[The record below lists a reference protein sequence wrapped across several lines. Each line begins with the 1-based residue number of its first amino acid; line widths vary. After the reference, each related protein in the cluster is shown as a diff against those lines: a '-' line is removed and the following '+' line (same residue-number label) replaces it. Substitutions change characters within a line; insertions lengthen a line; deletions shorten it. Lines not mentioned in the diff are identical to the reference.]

1 MISFIFMQIQSYI
14 LVVIDMYINAAVGKA
29 GTVFKALA
37 ALAVCVSILIFS
49 ESCSKGALNG
59 ISLCLNVLVPSLFPF
74 MAASSFIVKSGLA
87 QKIGKPLGRITKA
100 LFGLSGSFA
109 PVILLSMLGGY
120 PVGAKGIS
128 ELAKSGAVPQK
139 EAQKAALFSVCAGP
153 GFIINF
159 VGASLYN
166 NKTVGLIILC
176 SQIISVILLG
186 IIINLFDKSK
196 SEDCICAESFNKPCS
211 VGTAIVESA
220 LDSSKGILGICAF
233 VVLFSAFI
241 EIIGQIISDSS
252 AENMLCCL
260 LEVCSAVNRLSQNC
274 TLEMT
279 AFAIGF
285 GGLCVHFQIYSALGK
300 VSVSKLLFFCIR
312 IIQGIFTALLTHF
325 GAMLFL
331 GTSEVFSTS
340 KVETSQFYGG
350 TVISAAV
357 LIGVAICFLYSIKA
371 IRQK

>member
-1 MISFIFMQIQSYI
+1 
-14 LVVIDMYINAAVGKA
+14 MYINAAVGKA

-37 ALAVCVSILIFS
+37 ALAVCISILIFS
-49 ESCSKGALNG
+49 ENCSKGALNG
-59 ISLCLNVLVPSLFPF
+59 LSLCLNVLVPSLFPF

-87 QKIGKPLGRITKA
+87 QKIGKPLGKITKA

-109 PVILLSMLGGY
+109 PVILLSVLGGY

-128 ELAKSGAVPQK
+128 ELVKSGAISQK
-139 EAQKAALFSVCAGP
+139 EAQKAALFAVCAGP

-159 VGASLYN
+159 VGQSLYN
-166 NKTVGLIILC
+166 SKTAGLIILF
-176 SQIISVILLG
+176 SQIVSVILLG

-196 SEDCICAESFNKPCS
+196 GEDCCCDKATDKPCS
-211 VGTAIVESA
+211 VGTAVVESA

-233 VVLFSAFI
+233 VVLFSAFT
-241 EIIGQIISDSS
+241 EIISQIISDNS

-300 VSVSKLLFFCIR
+300 VSVNKLLFFCIR
-312 IIQGIFTALLTHF
+312 IIQGVITALLTHF

-340 KVETSQFYGG
+340 KIETSQFYGG

-371 IRQK
+371 IKQK

>member
-1 MISFIFMQIQSYI
+1 
-14 LVVIDMYINAAVGKA
+14 MYINASVGKA

-37 ALAVCVSILIFS
+37 AFAVCVSILLFS

-74 MAASSFIVKSGLA
+74 MAASSFIVKIGLS
-87 QKIGKPLGRITKA
+87 QKIGKPLSKVTRA

-128 ELAKSGAVPQK
+128 ELAKSGEVSQR
-139 EAQKAALFSVCAGP
+139 EAEKAALFAVCAGP

-166 NKTVGLIILC
+166 SKTVGIIILC

-186 IIINLFDKSK
+186 IVINLFDKQK
-196 SEDCICAESFNKPCS
+196 SQDCFCAKTSEKPCS

-233 VVLFSAFI
+233 VILFSAFI
-241 EIIGQIISDSS
+241 EIIGQIISDNT

-279 AFAIGF
+279 AFAVGF

-300 VSVSKLLFFCIR
+300 INVNKLLFFCIR
-312 IIQGIFTALLTHF
+312 IIQGVITALLTHF
-325 GAMLFL
+325 GAKLFL
-331 GTSEVFSTS
+331 GASEVFSSS
-340 KVETSQFYGG
+340 KIETSQFYGG

-357 LIGVAICFLYSIKA
+357 LIGVAVCFLYSIKA

>member
-1 MISFIFMQIQSYI
+1 
-14 LVVIDMYINAAVGKA
+14 MYINAAVGKA

-37 ALAVCVSILIFS
+37 ALAVCASILIFS

-87 QKIGKPLGRITKA
+87 QKIGKPLGKITKA

-109 PVILLSMLGGY
+109 PVIMLSVLGGY

-128 ELAKSGAVPQK
+128 ELAKSGTVSQK
-139 EAQKAALFSVCAGP
+139 KAQKAALFSGCAGP
-153 GFIINF
+153 GFILSF
-159 VGASLYN
+159 VGQSLYN
-166 NKTVGLIILC
+166 SKTMGLIILC

-186 IIINLFDKSK
+186 IIVNLFDKSK
-196 SEDCICAESFNKPCS
+196 GEDCRCDKSPYKSCS
-211 VGTAIVESA
+211 IGTAIVESA

-241 EIIGQIISDSS
+241 EIIGQIISDNT
-252 AENMLCCL
+252 AENLLFCL

-279 AFAIGF
+279 AFAIGL
-285 GGLCVHFQIYSALGK
+285 GGLCVHFQIFSALGEI
-300 VSVSKLLFFCIR
+300 SVNKLLFFCIR
-312 IIQGIFTALLTHF
+312 IIQGVITALLTHF

-340 KVETSQFYGG
+340 KIETSQFYGG

-371 IRQK
+371 IKQK

>member
-1 MISFIFMQIQSYI
+1 MVLFIFMQIQSYI

-49 ESCSKGALNG
+49 ESCSKGAFNG

-87 QKIGKPLGRITKA
+87 QKIGKPFGKITKA

-128 ELAKSGAVPQK
+128 ELAKSGAVSHK
-139 EAQKAALFSVCAGP
+139 EAAKAALFSVCAGP

-159 VGASLYN
+159 VGQSLYN
-166 NKTVGLIILC
+166 SKTIGLIILC

-196 SEDCICAESFNKPCS
+196 GEYCCCAKASYKPCS
-211 VGTAIVESA
+211 VGTAVVESA

-241 EIIGQIISDSS
+241 EIIGQIISDNS

-285 GGLCVHFQIYSALGK
+285 GGLSVHFQIFSALGN
-300 VSVSKLLFFCIR
+300 VSVNKLLFFCIR
-312 IIQGIFTALLTHF
+312 IIQGVITALLTHF
-325 GAMLFL
+325 GAIFLL

-340 KVETSQFYGG
+340 KVESSQFYGG

-357 LIGVAICFLYSIKA
+357 LIGVTICFLYSIKA
-371 IRQK
+371 IKQK

>member
-1 MISFIFMQIQSYI
+1 
-14 LVVIDMYINAAVGKA
+14 MYINAAVGKA
-29 GTVFKALA
+29 GTVFKALS
-37 ALAVCVSILIFS
+37 ALVVCVSILIFS
-49 ESCSKGALNG
+49 DSCSKGALNG

-87 QKIGKPLGRITKA
+87 QKIGKPLGKITKT

-109 PVILLSMLGGY
+109 PVILLSVLGGF

-128 ELAKSGAVPQK
+128 ELARSGAVTQK

-159 VGASLYN
+159 VGQSLYN
-166 NKTVGLIILC
+166 SKTVGLIILC
-176 SQIISVILLG
+176 SQIASVILLG

-196 SEDCICAESFNKPCS
+196 GENCRCVKDSDMHCSF
-211 VGTAIVESA
+211 GTAVVDSA

-233 VVLFSAFI
+233 VILFSAFI
-241 EIIGQIISDSS
+241 EIIGQIISDNS

-274 TLEMT
+274 TIEMT

-285 GGLCVHFQIYSALGK
+285 GGLCVHFQIFSALGELTVNK
-300 VSVSKLLFFCIR
+300 FLFFCTR
-312 IIQGIFTALLTHF
+312 IVQGVITALLTHF

-331 GTSEVFSTS
+331 DTSEVFSTS
-340 KVETSQFYGG
+340 KIETSQFYGG

-357 LIGVAICFLYSIKA
+357 LIGVAICFLYSIKS

>member
-1 MISFIFMQIQSYI
+1 
-14 LVVIDMYINAAVGKA
+14 MYINAAVGKA

-37 ALAVCVSILIFS
+37 ALAVCASILIFS

-87 QKIGKPLGRITKA
+87 QKIGKPLGKITKA

-128 ELAKSGAVPQK
+128 QLAKSGTVSQK

-159 VGASLYN
+159 VGQSLYN
-166 NKTVGLIILC
+166 SKIIGVIILC
-176 SQIISVILLG
+176 SQIITVILLG
-186 IIINLFDKSK
+186 IIVNLFDKPK
-196 SEDCICAESFNKPCS
+196 VEDCCCAKASGKPCS
-211 VGTAIVESA
+211 VGTAVVESA
-220 LDSSKGILGICAF
+220 LDSSKGMLGICAF

-241 EIIGQIISDSS
+241 EIIGQIISDNT

-285 GGLCVHFQIYSALGK
+285 GGLCVHFQIFSALGEI
-300 VSVSKLLFFCIR
+300 SVNKLLFFCIR
-312 IIQGIFTALLTHF
+312 IIQGIITALLTHF
-325 GAMLFL
+325 GAMFFL

-340 KVETSQFYGG
+340 KIETSQFYGG

-371 IRQK
+371 IKQK

>member
-1 MISFIFMQIQSYI
+1 MKISQKNLLIVCFLFLLLVCILCNSKKTAEFAYIGLNTWYLNMI
-14 LVVIDMYINAAVGKA
+14 
-29 GTVFKALA
+29 
-37 ALAVCVSILIFS
+37 
-49 ESCSKGALNG
+49 
-59 ISLCLNVLVPSLFPF
+59 PSLFPF
-74 MAASSFIVKSGLA
+74 MATSSFIVKSGLA
-87 QKIGKPLGRITKA
+87 QKIGKPLGKITKA

-128 ELAKSGAVPQK
+128 QLAKSGTVSQK

-159 VGASLYN
+159 VGQSLYN
-166 NKTVGLIILC
+166 SKAIGLIILC

-186 IIINLFDKSK
+186 IIVNLFDKSK
-196 SEDCICAESFNKPCS
+196 GEDCCCAKASGKTCS
-211 VGTAIVESA
+211 VGMAVVESA
-220 LDSSKGILGICAF
+220 LDSSKGMLGICAF

-241 EIIGQIISDSS
+241 EIISQIISDNT

-285 GGLCVHFQIYSALGK
+285 GGLCVHFQIFSALGEI
-300 VSVSKLLFFCIR
+300 SVNKLLFFCIR
-312 IIQGIFTALLTHF
+312 IIQGVITALLTHF
-325 GAMLFL
+325 GAMFFL

-340 KVETSQFYGG
+340 NIEASQFYGG

-371 IRQK
+371 IKQK

>member
-1 MISFIFMQIQSYI
+1 MQIQSYI

-37 ALAVCVSILIFS
+37 ALAVCISILIFS
-49 ESCSKGALNG
+49 ENCSKGALNG
-59 ISLCLNVLVPSLFPF
+59 LSLCLNVLVPSLFPF

-87 QKIGKPLGRITKA
+87 QKIGKPLGKITKA

-109 PVILLSMLGGY
+109 PVILLSVLGGY

-128 ELAKSGAVPQK
+128 ELVKSGAISQK
-139 EAQKAALFSVCAGP
+139 EAQKAALFAVCAGP

-159 VGASLYN
+159 VGQSLYN
-166 NKTVGLIILC
+166 SKTAGLIILC
-176 SQIISVILLG
+176 SQILSVILLG
-186 IIINLFDKSK
+186 IIVNLFDKSK
-196 SEDCICAESFNKPCS
+196 GEDCCCDKATDKPCS
-211 VGTAIVESA
+211 VGTAVVESA

-241 EIIGQIISDSS
+241 EIISQIISDNS
-252 AENMLCCL
+252 AEKMLCCL
-260 LEVCSAVNRLSQNC
+260 LEVCSAVNRLSENC

-285 GGLCVHFQIYSALGK
+285 GGLCVHFQIFSALGN
-300 VSVSKLLFFCIR
+300 VSVNKLLFFCIR
-312 IIQGIFTALLTHF
+312 IIQGVITALLTHF

-331 GTSEVFSTS
+331 GMSEVFSTS
-340 KVETSQFYGG
+340 KIETSQFYGG

-371 IRQK
+371 IKQK

>member
-1 MISFIFMQIQSYI
+1 MHIQSYI

-29 GTVFKALA
+29 GTVFKALSA
-37 ALAVCVSILIFS
+37 FAVCGSILIFS

-59 ISLCLNVLVPSLFPF
+59 ISLCLNVLIPSLFPF

-87 QKIGKPLGRITKA
+87 QKFAKPMGKITKK

-109 PVILLSMLGGY
+109 PVILLSVLGGY

-128 ELAKSGAVPQK
+128 ELAKIGAVSQK
-139 EAQKAALFSVCAGP
+139 EAQKASLFAVCAGP

-159 VGASLYN
+159 VGASLYGS
-166 NKTVGLIILC
+166 KTIGAIILC

-186 IIINLFDKSK
+186 IIINFFDKRK
-196 SEDCICAESFNKPCS
+196 NENYFCNKPPAPSCS
-211 VGTAIVESA
+211 IGTAVVESA
-220 LDSSKGILGICAF
+220 LESTKGIISICAF
-233 VVLFSAFI
+233 VVLFSAYI
-241 EIIGQIISDSS
+241 EIIGQIISDKS

-260 LEVCSAVNRLSQNC
+260 LEVCSAADGMSKNC

-300 VSVSKLLFFCIR
+300 VNVNKLLFFCIR
-312 IIQGIFTALLTHF
+312 IIQGIITALLTHF
-325 GAMLFL
+325 GAMCFL
-331 GTSEVFSTS
+331 GSTEVFSTS
-340 KVETSQFYGG
+340 TVETSQFYGG
-350 TVISAAV
+350 TVISAAA
-357 LIGVAICFLYSIKA
+357 LIGVAVCFLYSIKS
-371 IRQK
+371 IKQKDNI

>member
-1 MISFIFMQIQSYI
+1 MVLFIFMQIQSYI

-49 ESCSKGALNG
+49 ESCSKGAFNG

-87 QKIGKPLGRITKA
+87 QKIGKPFGKITKA

-128 ELAKSGAVPQK
+128 ELAKSGAVSHK
-139 EAQKAALFSVCAGP
+139 EAAKAALFSVCAGP

-159 VGASLYN
+159 VGQSLYN
-166 NKTVGLIILC
+166 SKTIGLIILC

-196 SEDCICAESFNKPCS
+196 GEYCCCAKASYKPCS
-211 VGTAIVESA
+211 VGTAVVESA

-241 EIIGQIISDSS
+241 EIIGQIISDNS

-285 GGLCVHFQIYSALGK
+285 GGLSVHFQIFSAIGN
-300 VSVSKLLFFCIR
+300 VSVNKLLFFCIR
-312 IIQGIFTALLTHF
+312 IIQGVITALLTHF
-325 GAMLFL
+325 GAIFLL

-340 KVETSQFYGG
+340 KVEASQFYGG

-357 LIGVAICFLYSIKA
+357 LIGVTICFLYSIKA
-371 IRQK
+371 IKQK